1 MSEKRKTGTGPGI
14 SKQQSSQLQGLA
26 ILLLI
31 YHHFFN
37 DLAIYGERLA
47 FWSPEWVVRFA
58 WFGKICVGI
67 FAFVTG
73 YGMCRVME
81 RKEGP
86 AMAIGLRQILQ
97 FLIRYW
103 VIFLLFMGCL
113 FSLGRKTFELKEFL
127 QNFFCISSSY
137 NGAFWY
143 VQQYVLMLLF
153 LAMAEAFLRFLK
165 AIWKR
170 EKNGSVLGK
179 GWQEAAERIVSVLL
193 VLTCGIFV
201 IAAIVSPNVGAAFH
215 QFLDVIRIAFV
226 LTCFMGYFAAKLHA
240 FEWIFEKLN
249 SLRYVMRL
257 FLGVFLLFLV
267 GTVRIWL
274 ADSPAYAK
282 HDFLF
287 VPVFVTG
294 ILLCLNGVK
303 WLEMPLERLGKTSV
317 YVWLT
322 HLFVFELTNAFVLRF
337 VHSHFLFYLVE
348 TVLCIFVGSTCLFA
362 ERGIK
367 DFPKAFQKKK

>member
-1 MSEKRKTGTGPGI
+1 MSEKMKPGSGPGI

-37 DLAIYGERLA
+37 NPAIYGERLA
-47 FWSPEWVVRFA
+47 FWSPFWVARFA

-81 RKEGP
+81 RKEG
-86 AMAIGLRQILQ
+86 AAIVTCLRQILQ

-103 VIFLLFMGCL
+103 FIFLLFMGCL
-113 FSLGRKTFELKEFL
+113 FSLGRRSFEFREFL
-127 QNFFCISSSY
+127 QNLFCISSTY

-143 VQQYVLMLLF
+143 AQQYVLMLLF

-170 EKNGSVLGK
+170 EKKGSVLGK
-179 GWQEAAERIVSVLL
+179 GWLDAAERIASVLL
-193 VLTCGIFV
+193 ALTGGIFA
-201 IAAIVSPNVGAAFH
+201 IAAIVSPNARLVFH
-215 QFLDVIRIAFV
+215 QFLDLIRIAFV
-226 LTCFMGYFAAKLHA
+226 LTCFMGYFAAKLRA
-240 FEWIFEKLN
+240 FERIFAKLN
-249 SLRYVMRL
+249 SLRYVFRL
-257 FLGVFLLFLV
+257 FIGICLIVLTGAF
-267 GTVRIWL
+267 RIWL

-294 ILLCLNGVK
+294 VLLCLNGVK
-303 WLEMPLERLGKTSV
+303 WLEMPLERLGRTSV

-322 HLFVFELTNAFVLRF
+322 HIFVFELTNAFVLRF

-362 ERGIK
+362 ECGIK
-367 DFPKAFQKKK
+367 DFSKIFQKKK

>member
-1 MSEKRKTGTGPGI
+1 MSEKRKTGTGSGI

-37 DLAIYGERLA
+37 DLAICGERLA
-47 FWSPEWVVRFA
+47 FWNPDWVVRFA

-73 YGMCRVME
+73 YGMGRVME

-86 AMAIGLRQILQ
+86 AMAICLRQVLQ

-103 VIFLLFMGCL
+103 AIFLLFMGCL
-113 FSLGRKTFELKEFL
+113 FSLGRRTFELGEFL
-127 QNFFCISSSY
+127 QNFFCISSTY

-170 EKNGSVLGK
+170 EKDGSVLGK
-179 GWQEAAERIVSVLL
+179 GWQEAAERIASGLL
-193 VLTCGIFV
+193 ALTGCIFG
-201 IAAIVSPNVGAAFH
+201 IAAAVSPSARTVFH

-226 LTCFMGYFAAKLHA
+226 LTCFMGYFAEKLHV
-240 FEWIFEKLN
+240 FEWIFERLN
-249 SLRYVMRL
+249 SLRYVFRL
-257 FLGVFLLFLV
+257 LLGVLLVLLV
-267 GTVRIWL
+267 GAVRIWL

-294 ILLCLNGVK
+294 VLLCLNGVK
-303 WLEMPLERLGKTSV
+303 WLEMSLERLGKTSV

-362 ERGIK
+362 ERGIRR
-367 DFPKAFQKKK
+367 FPQFFMKNK